1 MATIESVNILY
12 FYCTCSY
19 KVMQVLLHNVHN
31 QQQAVPLFKKYGFI
45 KGFGNHVHF
54 TILQMLFVNSYKG
67 FIIRCADVTLLTVDD
82 STCMIAPF
90 IFLNIKYEI

>member
-1 MATIESVNILY
+1 
-12 FYCTCSY
+12 
-19 KVMQVLLHNVHN
+19 MQVLLHNVHN

-45 KGFGNHVHF
+45 KLFGNHVHF

-67 FIIRCADVTLLTVDD
+67 FIIRCADVTLVTA
-82 STCMIAPF
+82 CMIAPF